1 MNRALPG
8 SIFSFLF
15 LSFFFYNFWTYEH
28 EVFLDGRQRPPLANA
43 GPQDVSFAPL
53 FPGKKW
59 GIRGESRR
67 ARRQVACLTRWQRR
81 VSARGQGASHL
92 PAPPPD
98 RSKRLLIRDLETLG
112 RSRQMERKKRK
123 RKKCTNTCNFVEI
136 TERRPPLHPPTP
148 LPLPRQ
154 SKNKKKGGI
163 MSCNDDLRST
173 LQIRR

>member
-1 MNRALPG
+1 M
-8 SIFSFLF
+8 
-15 LSFFFYNFWTYEH
+15 
-28 EVFLDGRQRPPLANA
+28 FLDGRQRPPLANA
-43 GPQDVSFAPL
+43 GPQDVPFAPL
-53 FPGKKW
+53 FPGKKR
-59 GIRGESRR
+59 GIRGEIRR

-136 TERRPPLHPPTP
+136 TERRPPLHP
-148 LPLPRQ
+148 LPPSLTDAKQ
-154 SKNKKKGGI
+154 NTKK
-163 MSCNDDLRST
+163 
-173 LQIRR
+173 RRHNEL